1 MQDNLKKRIITA
13 LIVYPLIV
21 FCILYS
27 NELVIRMILNIII
40 FLSAFEVSKMCF
52 YNNLREGNN
61 RKHYFFIA
69 LVFLSILLSNILI
82 KYNLWQY
89 LIIAACLLW
98 GFIAIYIINVKKIT
112 ILDKFS
118 FIYMFIYIVIL
129 GSLYCSL
136 YALFLFSPEALLFL
150 ISLVSISDIAAFFI
164 GKHFG
169 RKPFFNIVSPNK
181 TIEGFF
187 GSVLVGSFLT
197 IIYCIFKNYEFNF
210 TMKILFLSVLVI
222 SMSAIGDLS
231 VSLIKR
237 YSGNKDTGNILPG
250 HGGILDRVDSLLPT
264 APIFLIFSY
273 FLSAIIS

>member
-1 MQDNLKKRIITA
+1 MQANLKKRITTA

-27 NELVIRMILNIII
+27 NEIVIRMILNIII
-40 FLSAFEVSKMCF
+40 FLSVFEVSKMCF
-52 YNNLREGNN
+52 YNNPHESNN
-61 RKHYFFIA
+61 KKHYFFIT

-82 KYNLWQY
+82 KYDLWQY

-98 GFIAIYIINVKKIT
+98 LFITIYILNVKKIT
-112 ILDKFS
+112 VQDRFS
-118 FIYMFIYIVIL
+118 FMYMFIYIVVL

-136 YALFLFSPEALLFL
+136 YTLFLFSPETLLFL
-150 ISLVSISDIAAFFI
+150 ISLVSIADISAFFI
-164 GKHFG
+164 GKHLG
-169 RKPFFNIVSPNK
+169 RKPFFNIISPNK
-181 TIEGFF
+181 TAEGFL
-187 GSVLVGSFLT
+187 GSVLIGSFLVT
-197 IIYCIFKNYEFNF
+197 VYSIFQNYEFNL
-210 TMKILFLSVLVI
+210 TIKLLFLSVLVI

-250 HGGILDRVDSLLPT
+250 HGGILDRVDSLLPA

-273 FLSAIIS
+273 FLSVII

>member
-52 YNNLREGNN
+52 YNNLHEGNN
-61 RKHYFFIA
+61 KKHYFFIA

-98 GFIAIYIINVKKIT
+98 LFITIYIINVKKIT
-112 ILDKFS
+112 IQDRFS
-118 FIYMFIYIVIL
+118 FMYMFIYIVVL

-136 YALFLFSPEALLFL
+136 YTLFLFSPEALLFL
-150 ISLVSISDIAAFFI
+150 ISLVSISDIAAFFV

-169 RKPFFNIVSPNK
+169 RKPFFNIISPNK

-187 GSVLVGSFLT
+187 GSVLVGSVLV
-197 IIYCIFKNYEFNF
+197 IIYCIFQNYEFNF

-222 SMSAIGDLS
+222 FMSAIGDLS

-237 YSGNKDTGNILPG
+237 FSGNKDTGNILPG
-250 HGGILDRVDSLLPT
+250 HGGILDRVDSLLPA

-273 FLSAIIS
+273 FLSVII

>member
-118 FIYMFIYIVIL
+118 FMYMFIYIVIL

-136 YALFLFSPEALLFL
+136 YTLFLFSPEALLFL

-164 GKHFG
+164 GKNFG
-169 RKPFFNIVSPNK
+169 KKPFFNIVSPNK

-197 IIYCIFKNYEFNF
+197 IIYCIFQDYEFNF

-273 FLSAIIS
+273 FLSAII

>member
-27 NELVIRMILNIII
+27 NEFVIRMILNIII

-52 YNNLREGNN
+52 YNNLQEGNN

-89 LIIAACLLW
+89 LIIAASLVW
-98 GFIAIYIINVKKIT
+98 VFITIYIISVKKVTKI
-112 ILDKFS
+112 DRFS
-118 FIYMFIYIVIL
+118 FIYMFIYIIIL

-136 YALFLFSPEALLFL
+136 YTLFLFSPEALLFL
-150 ISLVSISDIAAFFI
+150 ISLVSISDIAAFFV
-164 GKHFG
+164 GKYFG

-187 GSVLVGSFLT
+187 GSILVGSFLT
-197 IIYCIFKNYEFNF
+197 IVYCIFQNYEFNF

-222 SMSAIGDLS
+222 YMSAIGDLS

-250 HGGILDRVDSLLPT
+250 HGGILDRVDSLLPA

-273 FLSAIIS
+273 FLSAII

>member
-69 LVFLSILLSNILI
+69 LVFLSILLSNILV

-136 YALFLFSPEALLFL
+136 YTLFLFSPEALLFL

-164 GKHFG
+164 GKNFG
-169 RKPFFNIVSPNK
+169 KKPFFNIVSPNK

-197 IIYCIFKNYEFNF
+197 IIYCIFQNYEFNF
-210 TMKILFLSVLVI
+210 IMKILFLSVLVI

-273 FLSAIIS
+273 FLSAII